1 MNLCSINHLVLFFIM
16 LVIVFIVHKMFYNK
30 KNIETFTN
38 AGWKLNHDG
47 QLCNESLGCHSIGT
61 VTSNNKVCDV
71 SGSNCVTMTINDDDD
86 EDLSVFLDIKQ
97 SAIEA
102 AAQAADAVARGEVST
117 VASHA
122 YDAAAAHLAA
132 ETEYFSANNC
142 LKAHLEDTISASLEA
157 SVYLFIV
164 VRNTQVDDEQ
174 AYIEAKLA
182 ASDAAEAASDAAAAD
197 SGVTYNPDVL
207 NRLLVNISSIVVT
220 LAGFAATNSGSAPS
234 ASDLTSSNFY
244 STLENDPN
252 FKMVGDKALEYMN
265 YITSNN
271 NYINYDIMVNATNI
285 AAAVAQAYSKCLINE
300 GSGNIQEI
308 CGSAAYDACVAAG
321 GSAACDGSGTT
332 TDDVTTTVGG
342 ESQSSVPVDCVMD
355 SWGSWSSCVPNTGS
369 CGSDAGS
376 RSRTRSIIT
385 EGSNGGSACGPNT
398 DTEHC
403 DLEACPEPVD
413 CEMTWGSWTCEVEGS
428 SCGSGIQTRYG
439 SVSAAATNDG
449 SCGSNIEYGSS
460 CDVDCETPPN

>member
-1 MNLCSINHLVLFFIM
+1 MNLCNINHLVLFFIM

-71 SGSNCVTMTINDDDD
+71 SGSNCVTMTKKDDDD
-86 EDLSVFLDIKQ
+86 EDLSLFLDIKQ

-102 AAQAADAVARGEVST
+102 AAQAADAVSRNDVSA

-142 LKAHLEDTISASLEA
+142 LKAHLEDTIFASLEA
-157 SVYLFIV
+157 SVYFFIV
-164 VRNTQVDDEQ
+164 VRNNQEDDEQ
-174 AYIEAKLA
+174 AYIAAKQA

-220 LAGFAATNSGSAPS
+220 LAGFAAANPGSAPS

-252 FKMVGDKALEYMN
+252 FKMVEDKALEYNNRYMN
-265 YITSNN
+265 YIISNNNYIISNN

-285 AAAVAQAYSKCLINE
+285 AAAVAQAYSKCLIDE
-300 GSGNIQEI
+300 DSGNIQEI
-308 CGSAAYDACVAAG
+308 CDDDAYDACVAVG
-321 GSAACDGSGTT
+321 GSAAC
-332 TDDVTTTVGG
+332 
-342 ESQSSVPVDCVMD
+342 EA
-355 SWGSWSSCVPNTGS
+355 
-369 CGSDAGS
+369 SD
-376 RSRTRSIIT
+376 
-385 EGSNGGSACGPNT
+385 
-398 DTEHC
+398 
-403 DLEACPEPVD
+403 
-413 CEMTWGSWTCEVEGS
+413 
-428 SCGSGIQTRYG
+428 
-439 SVSAAATNDG
+439 
-449 SCGSNIEYGSS
+449 
-460 CDVDCETPPN
+460 

>member
-71 SGSNCVTMTINDDDD
+71 SGSNCVTMTKKDDD
-86 EDLSVFLDIKQ
+86 EDLSVFLDVKQ

-142 LKAHLEDTISASLEA
+142 LKAHLDDTIFASIEASL
-157 SVYLFIV
+157 YLFIV
-164 VRNTQVDDEQ
+164 VRNTSVDDEQ
-174 AYIEAKLA
+174 AYIEAKRA
-182 ASDAAEAASDAAAAD
+182 ASDAATEAASDAAD

-207 NRLLVNISSIVVT
+207 NRLLVNISDIVVT
-220 LAGFAATNSGSAPS
+220 LAGFTAANSGSAPS
-234 ASDLTSSNFY
+234 ASDLTSSNFF

-252 FKMVGDKALEYMN
+252 FKMVKDKAFEYENRYKN
-265 YITSNN
+265 YITSDN

-285 AAAVAQAYSKCLINE
+285 AAAVAQAYSKCLIDE

-321 GSAACDGSGTT
+321 GSAACEGSG
-332 TDDVTTTVGG
+332 
-342 ESQSSVPVDCVMD
+342 
-355 SWGSWSSCVPNTGS
+355 
-369 CGSDAGS
+369 
-376 RSRTRSIIT
+376 
-385 EGSNGGSACGPNT
+385 
-398 DTEHC
+398 
-403 DLEACPEPVD
+403 
-413 CEMTWGSWTCEVEGS
+413 
-428 SCGSGIQTRYG
+428 
-439 SVSAAATNDG
+439 
-449 SCGSNIEYGSS
+449 
-460 CDVDCETPPN
+460 

>member
-1 MNLCSINHLVLFFIM
+1 MNLCSINHLVLFFII

-71 SGSNCVTMTINDDDD
+71 SGSNCVTMIKNDDDK
-86 EDLSVFLDIKQ
+86 DLSVFLDIKQ

-102 AAQAADAVARGEVST
+102 AAQAADAVARDEVST

-142 LKAHLEDTISASLEA
+142 LKAHLDDTIFASIEASL
-157 SVYLFIV
+157 YLFIV
-164 VRNTQVDDEQ
+164 VRNTSVDDEQ

-182 ASDAAEAASDAAAAD
+182 AEAAAEAASDASAD

-207 NRLLVNISSIVVT
+207 NILLVNISNIVVT
-220 LAGFAATNSGSAPS
+220 LAGFAAANSGSAPS

-252 FKMVGDKALEYMN
+252 FKMVEDKALEYNNRYMN

-271 NYINYDIMVNATNI
+271 NYTTYDIMVNAANI
-285 AAAVAQAYSKCLINE
+285 AAAVAQAYSKCLIDE
-300 GSGNIQEI
+300 GSENIQEI

-321 GSAACDGSGTT
+321 GSAACEGSG
-332 TDDVTTTVGG
+332 
-342 ESQSSVPVDCVMD
+342 
-355 SWGSWSSCVPNTGS
+355 
-369 CGSDAGS
+369 
-376 RSRTRSIIT
+376 
-385 EGSNGGSACGPNT
+385 
-398 DTEHC
+398 
-403 DLEACPEPVD
+403 
-413 CEMTWGSWTCEVEGS
+413 
-428 SCGSGIQTRYG
+428 
-439 SVSAAATNDG
+439 
-449 SCGSNIEYGSS
+449 
-460 CDVDCETPPN
+460 